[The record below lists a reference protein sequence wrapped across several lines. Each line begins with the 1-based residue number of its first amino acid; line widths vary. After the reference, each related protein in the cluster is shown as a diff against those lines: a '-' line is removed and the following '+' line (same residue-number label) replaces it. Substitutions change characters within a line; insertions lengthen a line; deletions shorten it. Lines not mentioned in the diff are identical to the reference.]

1 MHTLLVH
8 ILVYNVFTH
17 RSIYSIANKSVFL
30 TMPWEYGTY
39 VKNTQYFFSQQTLK
53 HIFIFKLPLIS
64 YQPNLKIL
72 HACYKYIPVFIYFKI
87 VLFQMKYSIL
97 YTCIYIYMSSMMIIT
112 FSFLL
117 SLQQYLYNCAKFS
130 GPKSA

>member
-1 MHTLLVH
+1 MHTLLAH

-53 HIFIFKLPLIS
+53 HIFILKLPLIS

-72 HACYKYIPVFIYFKI
+72 HACYKYIFTSR
-87 VLFQMKYSIL
+87 LFCFRWNSIL
-97 YTCIYIYMSSMMIIT
+97 YICHLWWSLPLVFCWVYSNICITVPNSVV
-112 FSFLL
+112 
-117 SLQQYLYNCAKFS
+117 QNQHRNWKR
-130 GPKSA
+130 

>member
-1 MHTLLVH
+1 MHTLLAH

-53 HIFIFKLPLIS
+53 HIFISKLPLIS

-72 HACYKYIPVFIYFKI
+72 HACYKYILVYTSRLFCFRWNIVF
-87 VLFQMKYSIL
+87 
-97 YTCIYIYMSSMMIIT
+97 YIHVYMSSMMIIT